1 MSLNS
6 RILIDLKTKC
16 SKKES
21 EMTNL
26 ELLAKLKSLR
36 LALCLSA
43 NYIEIVE
50 IMQNDWRTQ
59 TGAEF
64 WAPKNQDECDEQSFQ
79 PQQ

>member
-16 SKKES
+16 SKKEDDMS
-21 EMTNL
+21 NK
-26 ELLAKLKSLR
+26 ELMEKLKSLR
-36 LALCLSA
+36 LALCLSV
-43 NYIEIVE
+43 NYIAIVE
-50 IMQNDWRTQ
+50 IMQNDWLLQ

-64 WAPKNQDECDEQSFQ
+64 WTPSNQEERDEQSFQ